1 MIVAAD
7 NILALADLC
16 TVSAEQMAAVVE
28 LRDLF
33 TYISCKI
40 LLGEVPGWVDMHLLH
55 QSLHI

>member
-16 TVSAEQMAAVVE
+16 TVSAEQVAAVVE

-33 TYISCKI
+33 ANISCKI